1 VEHVVILRTNRL
13 VVTTWAAEDLDDLHR
28 LHSDPVTMTF
38 IGGRVETR
46 DESSARL
53 TQQLAEQDTR
63 GWTKWRVQ
71 TENGRMIGR
80 GGFGRYDEDREL
92 GYTIDRHQWGQGLA
106 TELASALVAWHVAN
120 PATAEPDGVQP
131 MRLWGY
137 ADVDNVASIR
147 VMTKAGLRFVETR
160 EQAGRPHAYF
170 RLDDPATRSD

>member
-1 VEHVVILRTNRL
+1 VERVVILRTSRL
-13 VVTTWAAEDLDDLHR
+13 VVTTWAAEDLDDLHH

-38 IGGRVETR
+38 IGGRAETR

-53 TQQLAEQDTR
+53 AQYLAEQATR

-71 TENGRMIGR
+71 TEDGRMIGR
-80 GGFGRYDEDREL
+80 GGFGGYAEDREL
-92 GYTIDRHQWGQGLA
+92 GYTIDRQHCGHGLA

-120 PATAEPDGVQP
+120 PAEVEPDGVPP

-147 VMTKAGLRFVETR
+147 VMTKAGLRFIETR
-160 EQAGRPHAYF
+160 EHAGRPHAFF
-170 RLDDPATRSD
+170 RLEDPTTRSD